1 MSATD
6 WVPVELAAGAKQRT
20 LRAGESLFRT
30 GDPVYGVFA
39 IESGRIQMLRY
50 DIQGRPLVLFT
61 GIQGDLFAE
70 AALFSETYHCDAVAV
85 ADATVR
91 IFSKPTLLSLFTRDP
106 TAAQKFTALIA
117 RELITARTRL
127 ELLNIR
133 SADERVLRHLGLAA
147 GADGR
152 TVNLPGTLKETAEDL
167 GLTPEAF
174 YRVLADLEKR
184 GLIERKDHLIK
195 LLDTT

>member
-1 MSATD
+1 MTTTD
-6 WVPVELAAGAKQRT
+6 WVPVEIAAGAKRRM

-30 GDPVYGVFA
+30 GDPVHGIFA

-50 DIQGRPLVLFT
+50 DIQGRPLVLYT

-70 AALFSETYHCDAVAV
+70 AALFAETYHCDAVAV

-91 IFSKPTLLSLFTRDP
+91 IFSKSALLSLFARDP
-106 TAAQKFTALIA
+106 AAAQKFTALIA
-117 RELITARTRL
+117 HELITARSRL

-133 SADERVLRHLGLAA
+133 SAHERVLRHLGLAA

-152 TVNLPGTLKETAEDL
+152 TVKLPGTLKETAEDL
-167 GLTPEAF
+167 GLTPEAL

-184 GLIERKDHLIK
+184 GLIERKDNLIK